1 MNVGTRPGIKSFL
14 LLILIAVLATA
25 SVVRAQNGVAGKWR
39 SVAEGPGGKVV
50 LILQLQQDGTGRWT
64 GSAKNSREPD
74 RIRELQQL
82 DVQGA
87 DVSFHIDTE
96 VPNQGITVRS
106 KFLLR
111 FRDTHDTLKGTI
123 EVTAPGMQ
131 REMPMQF
138 DRVVERAGADAT
150 SFQADRPMIGA
161 WSARPDKDD
170 KLRELQV
177 ELLPDAENNRG
188 TLSDTSID
196 ETVALRDLV
205 IRDTSI
211 SFKHKSRARIF
222 QLLHKPPR
230 STNSK
235 TDFLALCQVFHFP
248 TFDTHASGNYKTKQ
262 KSFAFIHITHG
273 QGIRFV
279 ASHRQY
285 TVLIVFY
292 KFFYLYLCKFFK
304 VSHCPY
310 SHHFFITTY

>member
-177 ELLPDAENNRG
+177 DFED
-188 TLSDTSID
+188 DC
-196 ETVALRDLV
+196 
-205 IRDTSI
+205 
-211 SFKHKSRARIF
+211 SRSLA
-222 QLLHKPPR
+222 
-230 STNSK
+230 
-235 TDFLALCQVFHFP
+235 ALCVSGGPRLTSSATGDRASPHLDPLRVLAEVGVAGFHRLHERRENL
-248 TFDTHASGNYKTKQ
+248 DVGML
-262 KSFAFIHITHG
+262 
-273 QGIRFV
+273 
-279 ASHRQY
+279 
-285 TVLIVFY
+285 VLLEQAGVIKGGGEV
-292 KFFYLYLCKFFK
+292 
-304 VSHCPY
+304 VG
-310 SHHFFITTY
+310 